1 LQRTYSY
8 EQYTVNGYQYLPVL
22 TDKAPIQTVGTF
34 SQSPTKAVPAGGT
47 LISISAGVKVDVSF
61 NFMKF
66 LESIS
71 N

>member
-1 LQRTYSY
+1 M
-8 EQYTVNGYQYLPVL
+8 PVL